1 MKDLSQSKTTQAE
14 AVQNFDAIDINKN
27 PKISQRLLRQYEC
40 LVAAAKGLG
49 KVRPGADYHLS
60 HPLGSK
66 DRSTDVYH
74 LGQRAVASKAKLDD
88 DF

>member
-1 MKDLSQSKTTQAE
+1 MKDSSQSQTTQA
-14 AVQNFDAIDINKN
+14 VQKIDTIDINKN
-27 PKISQRLLRQYEC
+27 PKIDQRLLRQYQR
-40 LVAAAKGLG
+40 LITSSKQAV
-49 KVRPGADYHLS
+49 KVVPGADYHLS

-74 LGQRAVASKAKLDD
+74 LGKRSVASKAKLDG